1 MKRLFQCFGSVL
13 LLVLLCLP
21 IQASAATKPN
31 YRAMGLLLYKG
42 EPYFKL
48 GKLDKLGRPT
58 WAHIQFHDFIEAK
71 AAKKYKNPT
80 NRING
85 KTGYMTDYLP
95 GFQGNDNYYLIP
107 SELQQG
113 AMQKVWEPR
122 HLLSTLWTD
131 ATSSNT
137 VRNYGLITSYANV
150 EYPMDNRTG
159 LVTLR
164 DYERALDSWPSSSS
178 RYWDSKRGY
187 KRYMVDYKIELL
199 YQGEELVPRQI
210 KLRYVGLTEKG
221 KLKKIDLEGQ
231 ETFDKYGIATVV
243 IDNIAPNVTI
253 DYLTGVVTGQI
264 YVPRTNPDNSAIE
277 DSYDETEELEVY
289 VDMESGYYYYHVN
302 DPSNYLIMTEKD
314 ALEDGYVWDALE

>member
-1 MKRLFQCFGSVL
+1 MKRLFQGFGYL
-13 LLVLLCLP
+13 LLVIFICIP
-21 IQASAATKPN
+21 MKVSAATKPN
-31 YRAMGLLLYKG
+31 YKVMGLLPYKG

-58 WAHIQFHDFIEAK
+58 WAHIQFHDFIEAR
-71 AAKKYKNPT
+71 AAKTYKNPT
-80 NRING
+80 NRTNSP
-85 KTGYMTDYLP
+85 TGNMTDYLP

-137 VRNYGLITSYANV
+137 ARNYGLITSYAD
-150 EYPMDNRTG
+150 EGYPMDNRTG

-253 DYLTGVVTGQI
+253 DYLTGAVTGQI
-264 YVPRTNPDNSAIE
+264 YVPQTNPDNSVIE

-302 DPSNYLIMTEKD
+302 DPDQYLIMTEKE
-314 ALEDGYVWDALE
+314 ALGDGYVWDALE